1 MKLLLATNNMHKR
14 RELQGILA
22 GHDLLLPA
30 DLGVDFYFDET
41 ADTFRGNCLGKAF
54 ALFEQANAGGLP
66 VIADDSG
73 LCVPALGGAPGVYSA
88 RYGSADGQKKLTD
101 ADRNQYLLAQ
111 LEGIDDRRAY
121 YVCAMAAVFSA
132 DRFYLVQETWHG
144 VLTTAPRGSGGFGYD
159 PLFLLEDRGRTVAEI
174 PEDEKN
180 RMSHRG
186 KAASRVARLL
196 SE

>member
-121 YVCAMAAVFSA
+121 YVCAMAAVFS
-132 DRFYLVQETWHG
+132 DRKSDV
-144 VLTTAPRGSGGFGYD
+144 
-159 PLFLLEDRGRTVAEI
+159 
-174 PEDEKN
+174 
-180 RMSHRG
+180 
-186 KAASRVARLL
+186 
-196 SE
+196 